1 MKKIIPAMI
10 VVWALVAGG
19 GVSAQDKVPK
29 VAIMSIQ
36 MAIAQ
41 SQEGQE
47 AAKTIQTRFAPKRAE
62 LEKQQKEIADLQNQ
76 LTNQARTLSEDARNR
91 LQRQIDDKT
100 RVFNRTNE
108 DATTEFQQAEAD
120 AINEIGR
127 KMMQV
132 ISDYAQKNGYTVVLD
147 VSSPQTP
154 ILYADTGM
162 DITPKI
168 IELYD
173 QANTK
178 PAASS
183 APGSAPK
190 PAAGAARPA
199 AGAAAKPAEASSP
212 PKADSPAA
220 NP

>member
-10 VVWALVAGG
+10 VVWALLAGG
-19 GVSAQDKVPK
+19 GVSAQEKVPK

-47 AAKTIQTRFAPKRAE
+47 AARAIQTRFAPKRAE

-76 LTNQARTLSEDARNR
+76 LTNQARTLSDEARTR

-100 RVFNRTNE
+100 RAFNRTNE

-127 KMMQV
+127 KMMEV

-173 QANTK
+173 QAHAK
-178 PAASS
+178 PTTSS

-190 PAAGAARPA
+190 PAAE
-199 AGAAAKPAEASSP
+199 AAAKPAEASSQ
-212 PKADSPAA
+212 PKADSPGA